1 MRTEETVPDDMDCV
15 LPTLGF
21 GGQIFVQ
28 RHAIMAPTVRDLTDD
43 PCRRKMSKSVDDPCR
58 TSVQS
63 RDDTLPDYRPGSRIC
78 PDAVFFAQARSCQG
92 DAVVSDVKKG
102 LAQVIL
108 ARHGRMLSMRRL
120 QRMGGG
126 ALCVQT
132 CQKDQVL

>member
-1 MRTEETVPDDMDCV
+1 MIRADAKCRNRSTT
-15 LPTLGF
+15 
-21 GGQIFVQ
+21 
-28 RHAIMAPTVRDLTDD
+28 HAELLYKAGMIHYPIIAPA
-43 PCRRKMSKSVDDPCR
+43 
-58 TSVQS
+58 
-63 RDDTLPDYRPGSRIC
+63 PGYA

-92 DAVVSDVKKG
+92 DAVVSDVEKG

-120 QRMGGG
+120 QRVGGG